1 MALVLALFLCL
12 CFSFP
17 YLNDIAASTT
27 IFQMIQSK
35 VFLSDCVTF
44 FDAITTSIQNIAAW
58 IILSGKEAAQIGNG
72 ISNLV
77 IAGIVYWLIRILIC
91 GGCLAVAGIL
101 VAIIGIKV
109 AGLHKKY
116 CWDIITII
124 RNVLQH
130 VNVQRKI

>member
-1 MALVLALFLCL
+1 M
-12 CFSFP
+12 
-17 YLNDIAASTT
+17 
-27 IFQMIQSK
+27 
-35 VFLSDCVTF
+35 
-44 FDAITTSIQNIAAW
+44 
-58 IILSGKEAAQIGNG
+58 SGKEAAQIGNG